1 MEEWSISELQG
12 KMHSGELT
20 SRQIVEMYLGRIEE
34 IDKNGP
40 ALNSVIELNPDALA
54 IADAMDQE
62 RRSGNVRGP
71 MHGIPVLIKDNIDT
85 HDRMMTTAGS
95 LALSGSIPKQDAF
108 LVQRL
113 RTAGVVLLGKTNLSE
128 WANFRSSRSSSGW
141 SSRGGQT
148 KNPHALDRSPCGS
161 SSGSGAA
168 VAANLCAVAIGTET
182 NGSIICPSQANGI
195 VGIKPTVGL
204 VSRSGIIPISH
215 SQDTAGPMAR
225 TVADAAALLGVMTGV
240 DPQDAAT
247 LTSHTKA
254 LADYTTYLDPTGLQ
268 GARIGVARNG
278 FGDNPRVT
286 KIIEDSIA
294 MMEKLGAEIIDPVNL
309 ENESKVGNAELQ
321 VLLYEFKADLNAYLA
336 SLGKHAPVHSLAD
349 VIAFNITHSD
359 QVMPYFDQERMEQA
373 EKKRDLNSKQYLNAL
388 ARAQRLTRQEGID
401 AALQKHQLDAIVSLS
416 GPLPWFIDL
425 VNGDS
430 YSPGA
435 GGISMPA
442 VAGYPCITVPA
453 GSYFNLPVGIS
464 FFAGAWQEPVLIR
477 MAYAFE
483 QAAQARV
490 TPRFLP
496 TVQLQEHPA

>member
-1 MEEWSISELQG
+1 MEEWSIAELQG

-20 SRQIVEMYLGRIEE
+20 SQQIVEMYLGRIEE
-34 IDKNGP
+34 IDQNGP
-40 ALNSVIELNPDALA
+40 ALNAVIELNPDALA
-54 IADAMDQE
+54 IAGARDQE

-71 MHGIPVLIKDNIDT
+71 LHGIPILIKDNIDT

-95 LALSGSIPKQDAF
+95 LALLGSIPKQDAF
-108 LVQRL
+108 LVRRL
-113 RTAGVVLLGKTNLSE
+113 RAAGAVLLGKANLSE

-148 KNPHALDRSPCGS
+148 KNPHVLDRTPCGS
-161 SSGSGAA
+161 SSGSAA
-168 VAANLCAVAIGTET
+168 AAAANLCAAAIGTET

-204 VSRSGIIPISH
+204 VSRSGVIPISH

-225 TVADAAALLGVMTGV
+225 TVADAAALLSAMTAL
-240 DPQDAAT
+240 DPQDAASAA
-247 LTSHTKA
+247 SHSKA
-254 LADYTTYLDPTGLQ
+254 AADYTAYLDPTGLQ

-278 FGDNPRVT
+278 FGNNPRVT

-294 MMEKLGAEIIDPVNL
+294 MMEKLGAVIIDPVNL
-309 ENESKVGNAELQ
+309 ENESRVGNAELQ
-321 VLLYEFKADLNAYLA
+321 LLLYEFKADLNAYLA
-336 SLGKHAPVHSLAD
+336 NLARDAPMHSLAD
-349 VIAFNITHSD
+349 VIAFNSAHRD

-373 EKKRDLNSKQYLNAL
+373 EKKRGLDSKQYLNAL

-401 AALQKHQLDAIVSLS
+401 AVMQKYQLNAIVSQS

-425 VNGDS
+425 VNGDGDS
-430 YSPGA
+430 DG

-453 GSYFNLPVGIS
+453 GRYFGLPMGIS
-464 FFAGAWQEPVLIR
+464 FFAGAWQEPALIR

-496 TVQLQEHPA
+496 TVQLEEHPA